1 LNQLISTPIEKLNLT
16 QNTDTSYDALTGFV
30 SQKENEEKGNFLF
43 ILKSNEAQFD
53 LDIEQYVIAKDFDFS
68 STEYS

>member
-16 QNTDTSYDALTGFV
+16 QNTDTSYDAFAGFV
-30 SQKENEEKGNFLF
+30 SQKENDGRGNFLF
-43 ILKSNEAQFD
+43 ILKSNETQFD
-53 LDIEQYVIAKDFDFS
+53 LDIEQYVIANDFDFT